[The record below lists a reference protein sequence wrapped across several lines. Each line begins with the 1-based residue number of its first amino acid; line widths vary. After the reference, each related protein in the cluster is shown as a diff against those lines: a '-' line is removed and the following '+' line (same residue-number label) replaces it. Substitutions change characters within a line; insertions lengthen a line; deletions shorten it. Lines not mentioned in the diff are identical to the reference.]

1 MSLHTDLQIF
11 LEILATERG
20 FSLHSLTSYQ
30 TDLLAF
36 IASLQSPLTT
46 HINMQS
52 CSEFLDRL
60 HARKLSPKTIHRK
73 MASLNQFL
81 KYLLEEG
88 HISSNPLAT
97 MDRPKL
103 GLRLPRILSQDEV
116 LALIEASDTHDP
128 NHPFRSRLIL
138 EFFYATGM
146 RVSELISIERHC
158 IMPGK
163 GLTIRGKGNKER
175 FLPLH
180 PIAWDVLNDY
190 TATLSQIKLGGP
202 HWLFPSPKP
211 QQHIT
216 RQRCGQILKEL
227 ALLAN
232 LDPECVHPHVLRHAF
247 ASHLLEGGAD
257 LMGVQKLLGHADI
270 STTEIY
276 THLNHEQLRASLFK
290 AHPLAKTKKR
300 KE

>member
-1 MSLHTDLQIF
+1 MSLHTHLQTF

-20 FSLHSLTSYQ
+20 FSPHSLTSYQ
-30 TDLLAF
+30 TDIQAF
-36 IASLQSPLTT
+36 IASLQSPVFE
-46 HINMQS
+46 HIHMHS

-81 KYLLEEG
+81 KFLLEEG
-88 HISSNPLAT
+88 HIPSNPFAT

-103 GLRLPRILSQDEV
+103 GLRLPRILTQGEV
-116 LALIEASDTHDP
+116 LTLIDASNTHDP

-138 EFFYATGM
+138 ELFYATGM
-146 RVSELISIERHC
+146 RVSELITIERHR
-158 IMPGK
+158 IMPEK
-163 GLTIRGKGNKER
+163 GLTIKGKGNKER

-180 PIAWDVLNDY
+180 PIAWKVLYDY
-190 TATLSQIKLGGP
+190 TATLSLKQTAGP

-211 QQHIT
+211 QQHLT

-227 ALLAN
+227 AHLAN
-232 LDPECVHPHVLRHAF
+232 LDPDRVHPHVLRHAF

-276 THLNHEQLRASLFK
+276 THLNHEQLRAALFN
-290 AHPLAKTKKR
+290 AHPLAKLKK
-300 KE
+300 K